1 MNSLWF
7 MAFCVHLNI
16 RYSFSSW
23 VRSSHT
29 EAAMVQ
35 KDYVNILIN
44 AWMRCSYQNK
54 KHSIEVSSINHAT
67 KTSFRVEQNHLL
79 CSSSVLFIWLWFLKN
94 KIKVLLG
101 MLNEFY
107 VYHTLVFTKYWMR
120 ISIILFHWYRI
131 CIWGQ
136 CYLNL
141 TYR

>member
-35 KDYVNILIN
+35 KDYVSILIN

-79 CSSSVLFIWLWFLKN
+79 CSSSVLFIWLWFLKKDKHFVGN
-94 KIKVLLG
+94 AEKVVNIYSKLAFLFIIWAFVYRSYFLLYC
-101 MLNEFY
+101 FK
-107 VYHTLVFTKYWMR
+107 T
-120 ISIILFHWYRI
+120 
-131 CIWGQ
+131 CI
-136 CYLNL
+136 
-141 TYR
+141 